1 MYTPDY
7 SISTPENV
15 DLHLELAGIG
25 NRILAYLIDM
35 TIVAMILLLLGMMDM
50 AIYLAAT
57 YFKLP
62 TEAKETLVM
71 TISVVAI
78 FVSFFLFFGYHIF
91 FEGTWQGQSPGKR
104 LAGIRVIENNGQ
116 PVSWS
121 SVFIRNIV
129 RVFDNGMMLIGL
141 LTMLINKNEKR
152 LGDLAAGTLVI
163 RERKSELTGENIPM
177 LTKAKVEPLLDIGRI
192 STDDYDL
199 LARFLKRRKG
209 LSASHRP
216 VIASRLDGYFREKL
230 KDGGG
235 IQEEQQPAQGNPEE
249 FLETIFL
256 SYQARGEEFGI

>member
-35 TIVAMILLLLGMMDM
+35 TIVGLILFLVGMVDIG
-50 AIYLAAT
+50 IYLAVVF
-57 YFKLP
+57 YKIP
-62 TEAKETLVM
+62 TELKDTIVNV
-71 TISVVAI
+71 ISVVGI
-78 FVSFFLFFGYHIF
+78 FVSFFLMFGYHIF

-104 LAGIRVIENNGQ
+104 LAGIRVIESNGQ
-116 PVSWS
+116 PVNWS

-141 LTMLINKNEKR
+141 LSMLINKNEKR

-163 RERKSELTGENIPM
+163 RERKSELTNENVDMI
-177 LTKAKVEPLLDIGRI
+177 TRAKAEPLLDIGRI
-192 STDDYDL
+192 STEDYDL

-209 LSASHRP
+209 LAQTHRP
-216 VIASRLDGYFREKL
+216 IIAKKLEDYFRDKL
-230 KDGGG
+230 KDSIDLASANG
-235 IQEEQQPAQGNPEE
+235 ELPKGNAEE

-256 SYQARGEEFGI
+256 SYQARGEEYI